1 LLAYVVAAYA
11 WTWSFNL
18 LKILEQRG
26 VLAVPVPEL
35 LLDITAHLGP
45 FLAALAVVSHEAGGS
60 GRRALLG
67 QLLRWRAPRRWYA
80 VALLGPV
87 GLVLAAYGLW
97 VATGGSPPPAEALA
111 QWPLLPVYFVYI
123 LLFGGGVDEEV
134 GWRGF
139 ALPRLQDR
147 YGPLVASVVL
157 GVFWAGWHI
166 PAWFTV
172 GSGQDLLSFPV
183 FVVSVIGAAVSYT
196 WLYNSTGGA
205 LPLVILFHTVFDILT
220 TGPWSRA
227 LLALPPSQRG
237 ADWFVLIT
245 AVVVVLAAGLVL
257 LTDPRT
263 LTGRRPAL
271 RP

>member
-1 LLAYVVAAYA
+1 VYVVGAYA

-18 LKILEQRG
+18 LKILGQRG
-26 VLAVPVPEL
+26 VLNVPVPEL
-35 LLDITAHLGP
+35 LLDVVAGMGP
-45 FLAALAVVSHEAGGS
+45 LLAALVVVSHEAGGN

-67 QLLRWRAPRRWYA
+67 QLLRWRVPRRWYA

-87 GLVLAAYGLW
+87 VGILAAYALW
-97 VATGGSPPPAEALA
+97 VATGGAPPPAKALA
-111 QWPLLPVYFVYI
+111 QWPLIPVYFVYI
-123 LLFGGGVDEEV
+123 LLFGGGVDEEL

-147 YGPLVASVVL
+147 YGALVASVVL

-166 PAWFTV
+166 PAWFIP
-172 GSGQDLLSFPV
+172 GSGQDLVSFPV
-183 FVVSVIGAAVSYT
+183 FVVSVIGAAVVFT

-205 LPLVILFHTVFDILT
+205 LCLVILFHTVFDVLT

-227 LLALPPSQRG
+227 LLAMPPGQRG
-237 ADWFVLIT
+237 VDWFVLIT
-245 AVVVVLAAGLVL
+245 TVVLVAAAGVVL

-263 LTGRRPAL
+263 LTGRRRAVGS
-271 RP
+271 